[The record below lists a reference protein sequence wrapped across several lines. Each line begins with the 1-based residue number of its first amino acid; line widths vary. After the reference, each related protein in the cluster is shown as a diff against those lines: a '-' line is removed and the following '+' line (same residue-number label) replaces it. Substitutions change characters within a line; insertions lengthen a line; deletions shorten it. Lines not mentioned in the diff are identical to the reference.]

1 MLTAHSGHI
10 VATAISADGKHLAT
24 YSHTDNKLKF
34 WQVSYLLDFVNPHHY
49 SFLL

>member
-24 YSHTDNKLKF
+24 HSHTDNKLKF
-34 WQVSYLLDFVNPHHY
+34 WQVSFVVV
-49 SFLL
+49 L